1 MGRIAD
7 AVLSLLADGPA
18 APDELGAALA
28 RGGVTRAR
36 DPAAAVRRATRDD
49 PRIIQIADGR
59 LASVAGAL
67 AGLDLARW

>member
-7 AVLSLLADGPA
+7 AVLILLTDGPA

-36 DPAAAVRRATRDD
+36 DPASAVRRATRAD

-59 LASVAGAL
+59 LASVSGEGP
-67 AGLDLARW
+67 AGLGGC